1 MRYIIELCDICG
13 ASDKPQ
19 NRQPE
24 VKLIRN
30 PGRPSITVR
39 CCEDCV
45 AKVNEH
51 NKPYDDADRKADEEA
66 KAVMDAKVAAKK
78 QEEEAK
84 KNQEGKVMEMLVQ
97 QNQVMMQLLAQLVEQ
112 NANAAKPRRNRKSGQ
127 EMQPQG

>member
-1 MRYIIELCDICG
+1 
-13 ASDKPQ
+13 
-19 NRQPE
+19 
-24 VKLIRN
+24 
-30 PGRPSITVR
+30 
-39 CCEDCV
+39 
-45 AKVNEH
+45 VNEH